1 MTPRQPDPPART
13 PTQTPTQTRV
23 QTDLRRGG
31 WRTVRLGRR
40 VSFRFDN
47 RALPVTLLLLAALLG
62 LAVLSVSLGEYRIAP
77 LDVVRASLGL
87 ETGNDDHQLVVQL
100 FRLPRTLLAALVG
113 AALATSG
120 VILQG
125 LTRNTL
131 ADPGILGVSS
141 GAALAAV
148 ALLVYF
154 TGAPLGLLPFA
165 AFGGALLTAAL
176 IYLFAWRDGSSPL
189 RLILIG
195 VGFAAI
201 TQALTSLMVVFGNIS
216 DVQAAYV
223 WLSGSVY
230 GRGWEHV
237 RVLALWLA
245 VLLPLTLL
253 SARQLNTLALG
264 DASAAGLGV
273 RLERSRAG
281 LILVSVALAA
291 GAVAVAGTVGFV
303 GLVAPHLARRLVGP
317 GHEGLLP
324 AAALAGALLVVA
336 ADLVGRTVIAPSQL
350 PAGLI
355 TAIIG
360 APYFMVLL
368 WRYRDL

>member
-1 MTPRQPDPPART
+1 MTPPDPPART
-13 PTQTPTQTRV
+13 PTAQTPTTQAPSVQTQG
-23 QTDLRRGG
+23 QTDLRGGRTRG
-31 WRTVRLGRR
+31 WRTVRLGGR

-62 LAVLSVSLGEYRIAP
+62 LCVLSVSLGEYRIAP

-87 ETGNDDHQLVVQL
+87 ETGNDDHRLVVRL
-100 FRLPRTLLAALVG
+100 FRLPRIVLAALVG

-131 ADPGILGVSS
+131 ADPGLLGVSS

-154 TGAPLGLLPFA
+154 TEAPLGLLPFA

-230 GRGWEHV
+230 GRGWAHV

-245 VLLPLTLL
+245 VG
-253 SARQLNTLALG
+253 LAIYLG
-264 DASAAGLGV
+264 YG
-273 RLERSRAG
+273 RRA
-281 LILVSVALAA
+281 
-291 GAVAVAGTVGFV
+291 
-303 GLVAPHLARRLVGP
+303 ARRRRMKAPEPPGGP
-317 GHEGLLP
+317 
-324 AAALAGALLVVA
+324 AR
-336 ADLVGRTVIAPSQL
+336 RTQE
-350 PAGLI
+350 
-355 TAIIG
+355 
-360 APYFMVLL
+360 
-368 WRYRDL
+368 